1 MLDWKAPLE
10 SSSWPCPA
18 HPQESHCVLESV
30 IPSKHFLN
38 SAGVRAVTT
47 SLEEFAILQV
57 AIIPSC
63 KWHKHHTSVGLHT
76 SFHLAWSHKKKM
88 EEIPYFA
95 IPYGKRGMTTAS
107 WAVETNSKE
116 KI

>member
-1 MLDWKAPLE
+1 MSPAPG
-10 SSSWPCPA
+10 PA
-18 HPQESHCVLESV
+18 QH
-30 IPSKHFLN
+30 IPKNPTVYLRVSSKHFLN